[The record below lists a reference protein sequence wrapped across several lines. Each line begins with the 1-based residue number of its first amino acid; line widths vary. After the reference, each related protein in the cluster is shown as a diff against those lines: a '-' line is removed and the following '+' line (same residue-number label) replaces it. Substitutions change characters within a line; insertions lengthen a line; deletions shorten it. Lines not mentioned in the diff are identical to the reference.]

1 MSNSSYSPMLRDED
15 EFDPSIDCPVCHR
28 SFSSYSR
35 FDDHLAEHEGPKKC
49 RMCGETIRGP
59 YHRCR

>member
-1 MSNSSYSPMLRDED
+1 MLRDDD
-15 EFDPSIDCPVCHR
+15 EYDPSIDCPVCHR
-28 SFSSYSR
+28 SFSSYAR

-49 RMCGETIRGP
+49 RACGETIHGP